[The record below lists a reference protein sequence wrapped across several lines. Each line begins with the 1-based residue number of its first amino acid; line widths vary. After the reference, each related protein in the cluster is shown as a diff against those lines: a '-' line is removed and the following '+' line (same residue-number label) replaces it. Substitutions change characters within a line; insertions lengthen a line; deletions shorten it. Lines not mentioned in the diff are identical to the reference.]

1 MVSVMSRNRSLFG
14 LLALT
19 GALMAASVSSAS
31 AEFFSCN
38 QRPGQVLYSYSG
50 TPDAYISR
58 QQRHYSAPRY
68 RSSSSRYSS
77 TPRRRH
83 ATYYSDSRY
92 WNGR

>member
-1 MVSVMSRNRSLFG
+1 MVRRLCQFG

-19 GALMAASVSSAS
+19 GTLVAAFSVPAS

-50 TPDAYISR
+50 TPDQYIRR
-58 QQRHYSAPRY
+58 QHRDSAPRSDSY
-68 RSSSSRYSS
+68 SRYY
-77 TPRRRH
+77 RAGAQRYRRH
-83 ATYYSDSRY
+83 ATYYSDRRY